1 MKFQRQRPYIV
12 LLAHHAHL
20 ITYCTQLDFSLC
32 QYSMVWP
39 SKPQILTVWPGT
51 EKVCRLLIAWVKEN
65 VIIFFFEN
73 VIIKVNCTCF
83 FFSF

>member
-1 MKFQRQRPYIV
+1 MKFQRQRPYADV

-65 VIIFFFEN
+65 VII
-73 VIIKVNCTCF
+73 KVNCTCF